1 MASYPLVAVA
11 ICELTV
17 ISHFIHTLFWA
28 QMQENASIPFFFHIL
43 TSPLN
48 SIYLCSLWGL
58 FYSGWKKKLIFVPSL
73 LPYGSPSPL
82 LFPALSANPIVSP
95 SPLLSSAFLSFFSFL
110 HFSITVPS
118 HSLLSPILTYRL
130 IPFSPWLPLPSPK
143 VLFPHLPLSAPLS
156 HFLLWSLQ
164 QSSPLISSP
173 VFALPSLPFLAHPS
187 LSSYLLSCPAPVFR
201 SIRYT
206 RTPPRLFIFSLF
218 LSPRTPHPPRFL
230 PSRPFTS
237 PLLSSDSASCPK
249 ATSLNG
255 EVEKQNLDK
264 AQGSALPVPSVC
276 SSIHLFVFPRP
287 SPLSLS
293 DSGVCL
299 TVPPGSLANTH
310 THTHTHM
317 HAHTGSD
324 CDLTER

>member
-1 MASYPLVAVA
+1 MALPL
-11 ICELTV
+11 
-17 ISHFIHTLFWA
+17 LFSF
-28 QMQENASIPFFFHIL
+28 Q
-43 TSPLN
+43 
-48 SIYLCSLWGL
+48 
-58 FYSGWKKKLIFVPSL
+58 PSL
-73 LPYGSPSPL
+73 LIPSSLPL
-82 LFPALSANPIVSP
+82 LF
-95 SPLLSSAFLSFFSFL
+95 SPLHFSLFFSFL

-255 EVEKQNLDK
+255 EVVKQNLDK